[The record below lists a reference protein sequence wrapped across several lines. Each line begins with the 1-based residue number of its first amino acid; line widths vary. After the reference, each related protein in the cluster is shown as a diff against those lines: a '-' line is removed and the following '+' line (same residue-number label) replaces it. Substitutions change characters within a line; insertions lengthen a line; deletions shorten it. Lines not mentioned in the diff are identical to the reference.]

1 MRAGGTSFASPGQG
15 PPASLTSVVG
25 MKREPTYR
33 NGEPIREGDMV
44 RIGQWDGV
52 VDSINK
58 KGSPGY
64 MDYVGE
70 GVMLT
75 GPTFGR
81 LQTKF
86 DDEDLVLVRRK
97 QQGNNM
103 PTRSLQRTAGGA
115 SCLHLLLSGPPP
127 LSFCVRRLRMS

>member
-1 MRAGGTSFASPGQG
+1 
-15 PPASLTSVVG
+15 

-33 NGEPIREGDMV
+33 SGDAVREGDIV

-52 VDSINK
+52 VESADTE
-58 KGSPGY
+58 GSLGY

-75 GPTFGR
+75 GPAFGR
-81 LQTKF
+81 LHTKF

-97 QQGNNM
+97 QE
-103 PTRSLQRTAGGA
+103 
-115 SCLHLLLSGPPP
+115 
-127 LSFCVRRLRMS
+127 

>member
-1 MRAGGTSFASPGQG
+1 L
-15 PPASLTSVVG
+15 PATVAADRVFPAVVADLVG

-33 NGEPIREGDMV
+33 TGDPIREGDIV

-52 VDSINK
+52 VESINT

-75 GPTFGR
+75 GPAFGR
-81 LQTKF
+81 LHTKF
-86 DDEDLVLVRRK
+86 HDEDLVLVRRE
-97 QQGNNM
+97 
-103 PTRSLQRTAGGA
+103 
-115 SCLHLLLSGPPP
+115 
-127 LSFCVRRLRMS
+127 